1 MGKFVAILCNISK
14 IINRN
19 KLLIVALAKR
29 DILSKY
35 RGSMMGIFW
44 SLVNPILM
52 LVVYTFVFSVVFKA
66 KWGQGTGSSQ
76 TEFAL
81 TLFAGLMIYSLFSEV
96 VGRSPSLIV
105 ANVNYVKKVVF
116 PIEILS
122 VVALLSSLFN
132 FFISFCVWFV
142 FLWVFYATPSWE
154 LILLP
159 VIIFPLCLMMLGISW
174 FLAAL
179 GVYLRDISQVVS
191 VLLMILMYLSP
202 IFYPV
207 EVLPENFQ
215 AVMYASPLTFVIE
228 QCRTIMMW
236 GGDVDWLGFVVYT
249 AISAIVY
256 MLGAIWF
263 DFTRKGFADVV

>member
-1 MGKFVAILCNISK
+1 MMRVVRCVINISK
-14 IINRN
+14 AMIDNMS
-19 KLLIVALAKR
+19 LVLALTKR

-66 KWGQGTGSSQ
+66 KWGQGTGSQ

-96 VGRSPSLIV
+96 VGRSSSLIV

-174 FLAAL
+174 FLASL

-236 GGDVDWLGFVVYT
+236 EGDVDWLGFVVYT
-249 AISAIVY
+249 AVSAMVY